1 MVDMRTDVS
10 STTPPDSAARRSFIV
25 RLAATIVG
33 GIVALFPFAVGWG
46 VFTNPLRRPRGTSGG
61 DEIESNKFVRICPL
75 DALPADGMPREFA
88 VVAAA
93 SDAWTHAPAQRIGA
107 VFLTRSSKDP
117 NDVTAFTATCP
128 HLGCAVEFDAAN
140 KEFECPCHE
149 SGFAL
154 DGKKLFGPSRRGL
167 DTLPVVLRD
176 RAEAKEILVKFERFK
191 GGIAERKLDE

>member
-1 MVDMRTDVS
+1 MVDMPTDVS
-10 STTPPDSAARRSFIV
+10 STPPADSAARRSFIV
-25 RLAATIVG
+25 RLAASVIG
-33 GIVALFPFAVGWG
+33 GIVAVFPFVVGWG
-46 VFTNPLRRPRGTSGG
+46 VITNPLRRSRGTSGNG
-61 DEIESNKFVRICPL
+61 ESDLNKFVRVCPL

-107 VFLTRSSKDP
+107 VFLTRFSKNP
-117 NDVTAFTATCP
+117 NDVMAFTATCP
-128 HLGCAVEFDAAN
+128 HLGCAVEFDAAK

-149 SGFAL
+149 SGFAI

-167 DTLPVVLRD
+167 DPLPVKLED
-176 RAEAKEILVKFERFK
+176 KAGAKEILVKFERFK